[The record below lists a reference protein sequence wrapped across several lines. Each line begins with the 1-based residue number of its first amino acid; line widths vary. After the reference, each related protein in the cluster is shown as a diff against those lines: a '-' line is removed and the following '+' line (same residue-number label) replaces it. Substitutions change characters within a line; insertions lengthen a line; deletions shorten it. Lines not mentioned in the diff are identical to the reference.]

1 MIRILYFLN
10 TIRSF
15 PVWLICIILGVDKIL
30 CEDMEGYRYSVG
42 GGTRQNLKRF
52 KLFNR
57 ITAKRK
63 LFHNIV
69 QFRIKNKSKL
79 LSYMVE
85 IFLPIKKDLEISQG
99 EIGCGLTIFH
109 GHGSVIVCKKAG
121 KNLTVYQGATIGKN
135 SKDNNDRNAMPIIGD
150 NVTVYTNAVVAGN
163 IVIGDNV
170 EIGAGTVVM
179 KDVPS
184 NTVVIGN
191 PCRFRAK

>member
-1 MIRILYFLN
+1 MRRILYFFN
-10 TIRSF
+10 TIRSA
-15 PVWLICIILGVDKIL
+15 PVWLISIILGVDEIL
-30 CEDMEGYRYSVG
+30 CEDMEGYRYAVELE
-42 GGTRQNLKRF
+42 TERKLKRF
-52 KLFNR
+52 WLFNR

-63 LFHNIV
+63 LFHNVV
-69 QFRIKNKSKL
+69 QFRIKNESKL
-79 LSYMVE
+79 LSYIVA

-99 EIGCGLTIFH
+99 EIGGGLTLFH
-109 GHGSVIVCKKAG
+109 GHGSVIVCQKAG

-135 SKDNNDRNAMPIIGD
+135 SKTDKEKNPMPIIGD

-191 PCRFRAK
+191 PCRFRKK